1 MMRAIGPLFLL
12 SGVAVV
18 VAAWWYGRGNTMTP
32 PAPSPGGPPGP
43 LESFSAH
50 PAANLAPSRDGWVA
64 AVEVHISTFRTEVL
78 RGELVH
84 PTMSA
89 ALDEARTMA
98 ALRREELAA

>member
-1 MMRAIGPLFLL
+1 MTHAIGPLFLL

-18 VAAWWYGRGNTMTP
+18 VAAWWYGRGNTTP
-32 PAPSPGGPPGP
+32 PAPAPGGPPGQ

-64 AVEVHISTFRTEVL
+64 AVEVHISTHRTEVL

-84 PTMSA
+84 PTMTG
-89 ALDEARTMA
+89 ALDEARAMA
-98 ALRREELAA
+98 ATRRRELAA